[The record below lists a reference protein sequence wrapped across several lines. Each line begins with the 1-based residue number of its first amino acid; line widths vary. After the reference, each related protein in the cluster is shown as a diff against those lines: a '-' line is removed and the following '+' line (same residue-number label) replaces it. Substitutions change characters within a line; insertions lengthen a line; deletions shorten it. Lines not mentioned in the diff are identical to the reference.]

1 MRRGATWPL
10 AERPSSCLVVQRQ
23 SRALAGGLTA
33 KPSCLPSAACAAHS
47 NTVRRPSGVVVPR
60 MSGCPPWPWSPCPHP
75 RVQRPPVQCPVSG
88 ACPASARPVSSAR
101 CPRMRV
107 STRPLSNVGCGRP
120 VSRVGV
126 RAFRVGVRG
135 VRSAD
140 FLERVGAG
148 GRTAWRRSGSGPGST
163 AWPARDTPVAR
174 QDHPSVEEARPR
186 PLHPICGMA
195 GRKLSGQGCRHQAD
209 MTWAETEA
217 ATTSGL
223 G

>member
-1 MRRGATWPL
+1 VRRGAGAVGSL
-10 AERPSSCLVVQRQ
+10 ARRQMASRPSRPVAEHRMRCPWEHVSVSSGRSARRGGPDVRMPVV
-23 SRALAGGLTA
+23 
-33 KPSCLPSAACAAHS
+33 
-47 NTVRRPSGVVVPR
+47 
-60 MSGCPPWPWSPCPHP
+60 PWSPCPHA
-75 RVQRPPVQCPVSG
+75 RSASTRPVSG
-88 ACPASARPVSSAR
+88 VGVQ
-101 CPRMRV
+101 CPRMRCPRPV
-107 STRPLSNVGCGRP
+107 SECP

-174 QDHPSVEEARPR
+174 QDHLSVEEARPR